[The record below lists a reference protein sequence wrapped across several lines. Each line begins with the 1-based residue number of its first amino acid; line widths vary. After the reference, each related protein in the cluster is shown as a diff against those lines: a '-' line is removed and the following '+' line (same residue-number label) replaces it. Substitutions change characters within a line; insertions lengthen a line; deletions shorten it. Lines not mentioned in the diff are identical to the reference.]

1 MSASTLT
8 NDTVGADAEQLDLVA
23 RQLRQAAAGLD
34 DQVATLDST
43 LRSVAWV
50 GGVATRFMSNWNVA
64 SRPRLA
70 SASSFLR
77 DAAVSLDQNGRDQ
90 RLASAVQPRV
100 DPVVEPAGP
109 VPAAGSS
116 PSGVEEGLDVAD
128 TVLEW
133 LTGAH
138 DIGDVLAEGG
148 KELAAL
154 GLSDD
159 LIQFLT
165 DKAFISALETLD
177 KGVDIASVV
186 VDFISDFVEN
196 PAGAPDDRIVHALVD
211 AAMRFAVGEGVDKGV
226 EWLVTTIGTTVL
238 PGVGTVTGAM
248 LGKVLGPIA
257 QTVVG
262 EALDA
267 VDGATDVID
276 LGADLFV
283 DAYQGF
289 KASVGLAVEVVGEV
303 IHIGGDVVGGIAD
316 GADAVWDASWEA
328 GAWLIGA

>member
-1 MSASTLT
+1 MPTSTFT
-8 NDTVGADAEQLDLVA
+8 KETFGADAEQLDLLA
-23 RQLRQAAAGLD
+23 RQLRQAADVLD
-34 DQVATLDST
+34 DQAAALDSA

-50 GGVATRFMSNWNVA
+50 GWVATRFMSNWNVG

-77 DAAVSLDQNGRDQ
+77 DAAVCLDQNGGDQ

-109 VPAAGSS
+109 VPTANSS
-116 PSGVEEGLDVAD
+116 PSLVTEGLDIAD
-128 TVLEW
+128 TVLAW

-138 DIGDVLAEGG
+138 DIGDLLAEGG

-165 DKAFISALETLD
+165 DKTFITALETLD
-177 KGVDIASVV
+177 RGVDVASVV

-196 PAGAPDDRIVHALVD
+196 PAGALDDRIVHALAD

-238 PGVGTVTGAM
+238 PGVGTVTGSM

-262 EALDA
+262 EVLDA

-276 LGADLFV
+276 MGADLFV

-289 KASVGLAVEVVGEV
+289 KASVGVAVEVVGEV

-316 GADAVWDASWEA
+316 GADAIWDAGWEA
-328 GAWLIGA
+328 GSWLIGA

>member
-1 MSASTLT
+1 MPTSTLS
-8 NDTVGADAEQLDLVA
+8 NDTFGADAEQLDSVA
-23 RQLRQAAAGLD
+23 RQLRQAADDLD
-34 DQVATLDST
+34 DQAAALDST

-77 DAAVSLDQNGRDQ
+77 DAAVCLDQNGGDQ

-100 DPVVEPAGP
+100 DPFVETAGP
-109 VPAAGSS
+109 VPTANSS
-116 PSGVEEGLDVAD
+116 PPVVTEGLDIAD

-133 LTGAH
+133 LTSAH
-138 DIGDVLAEGG
+138 DIGDLLAEGG

-165 DKAFISALETLD
+165 DQTFIAALETLD
-177 KGVDIASVV
+177 KGVDVASVV

-196 PAGAPDDRIVHALVD
+196 PAGALDDRIVHALAD
-211 AAMRFAVGEGVDKGV
+211 SAMRFAVGEGVDKGV

-262 EALDA
+262 EVLDA
-267 VDGATDVID
+267 VDGATDLID
-276 LGADLFV
+276 MGADLFV

-289 KASVGLAVEVVGEV
+289 KASVGVAVEVVGEV

-316 GADAVWDASWEA
+316 GADAIWDAGWEA